1 VPGVNLVARGV
12 WLVAVWVALW
22 GDVSVANVLSG
33 TALAVLVLVVF
44 PVHGGPRR
52 GVSLRPVATARL
64 VGYFLRTL
72 VASNVALTRAV
83 LSRDDRLCTGVVEV
97 RMICDSDGLLTIL
110 NHLIALTPGTT
121 VIEVER
127 DPPRVYVHVLQLTDI
142 DSARAAV
149 QQLELLVIEAFG
161 SSDLVQR
168 ARRARRAT
176 ATSTELPA

>member
-1 VPGVNLVARGV
+1 MNMVARV
-12 WLVAVWVALW
+12 IWLVAVWVGLW

-33 TALAVLVLVVF
+33 TALAALLLLVF
-44 PVHGGPRR
+44 PVHGERRR
-52 GVSLRPVATARL
+52 GFFVRPLATARL
-64 VGYFLRTL
+64 IGYFLRTL
-72 VASNVALTRAV
+72 VVSNVALTRAV

-127 DPPRVYVHVLQLTDI
+127 DPPRLYVHVLQLTDI
-142 DSARAAV
+142 ESARAAV

-161 SSDLVQR
+161 TFDLV
-168 ARRARRAT
+168 RRARRIRRAA

>member
-1 VPGVNLVARGV
+1 MNLAAHAI

-22 GDVSVANVLSG
+22 GDLSVANVLSG
-33 TALAVLVLVVF
+33 TVLAVLLLVVF
-44 PVHGGPRR
+44 PVHGERRR
-52 GVSLRPVATARL
+52 GVFIRPLATARL
-64 VGYFLRTL
+64 VGYFVRTL

-97 RMICDSDGLLTIL
+97 RLICDSDGLLTML

-127 DPPRVYVHVLQLTDI
+127 DPARVYVHVLQLADI

-161 SSDLVQR
+161 PFDLVRR
-168 ARRARRAT
+168 ARQLRRAT
-176 ATSTELPA
+176 AMSTELPA

>member
-1 VPGVNLVARGV
+1 MSLVARVV
-12 WLVAVWVALW
+12 WLVVVWVALW

-33 TALAVLVLVVF
+33 TALAVFLLIVF
-44 PVHGGPRR
+44 PVRGGRR
-52 GVSLRPVATARL
+52 GFVPRPLATARL
-64 VGYFLRTL
+64 IAYFLRTL

-83 LSRDDRLCTGVVEV
+83 LSREDRLCTGVVEV

-127 DPPRVYVHVLQLTDI
+127 DPARVYVHVLQLTDI

-168 ARRARRAT
+168 ARRVRRDT
-176 ATSTELPA
+176 ATTTELPT